1 MNFHSMIQTQFHTK
15 IQILCTNTGTK
26 YFNHSL
32 STYLQE
38 NDIMHQSSCVD
49 TPQQNG
55 VVERKNR
62 HIIEVARALLFTSH
76 MPSHFWGDSILTTT
90 YLINRMPSWVISF
103 VTFSKN
109 SKSFFPHSRLGAHLP
124 LRVFGS
130 TVFVHAH
137 APKRNKL
144 DPRTLKC
151 LFIGYCSTQKG
162 YKCYDPISQKL
173 YVSLDVTFFKHTP
186 YYLLQG
192 EFVSEARPPL
202 TLDYLNVVVFE
213 STSCLMST
221 SSPNIEGHLNSGGDT
236 EI

>member
-15 IQILCTNTGTK
+15 IQILCTDNITE

-38 NDIMHQSSCVD
+38 NGIIHQSSCID
-49 TPQQNG
+49 TPQQNE

-62 HIIEVARALLFTSH
+62 HILEVARTLFTSH
-76 MPSHFWGDSILTTT
+76 MPSHFCGDSILTAT

-103 VTFSKN
+103 VTPLQKYQE
-109 SKSFFPHSRLGAHLP
+109 FFPHSRLGAHLS

-130 TVFVHAH
+130 TVFVHDH
-137 APKRNKL
+137 APKWNKL
-144 DPRTLKC
+144 DPRALKC
-151 LFIGYCSTQKG
+151 VFLGYFFTQKG

-173 YVSLDVTFFKHTP
+173 YVSLYVTFFEHTP

-213 STSCLMST
+213 STLCLMST
-221 SSPNIEGHLNSGGDT
+221 SSPNTEGYLNSGGDT
-236 EI
+236 KI